1 MKKMYREMLR
11 KLMPVGL
18 PLALAT
24 FIYTVIVGGQ
34 NYFGSYVLNTP
45 QSAIGLT
52 PVLVY
57 YVFSGALFALY
68 GFSFLFKRAASDLY
82 HSLPVSRLDQYIS
95 VTLATATWMGATIL
109 LNVLMTLGM
118 LLISGC
124 PFVPVYIPMLI
135 AFYFIAGMI
144 VYGAAAIGCAVSG
157 TLIAALA
164 STGIVLL
171 LPRFIQFVI
180 ARGVVAKV
188 PIVGWLDLPAW
199 LNPATNVATGLIVMN
214 SRQVYMA
221 RIVAMPAILY
231 SLLPMAVL
239 VALAAWLYIRRPS
252 ETAERGAGRK
262 YWAVATASLL
272 ALTVLLMI
280 TIDSHRLI
288 SVYSAAVIAI
298 AFLVFVVYQ
307 FASARSL
314 KQVALSVPFF
324 LLSAL
329 VAFGIS
335 AWMDTAADA
344 MLNTAPKASEI
355 ASVTFRGHDEKNDAP
370 EYATM
375 LVRKIAYTS
384 GDMRKYVAET
394 LADAVDRI
402 KDPYNSAY
410 NVYSQYQVIE
420 PIEIRLTDGRTF
432 MRTIEFKNV
441 NTLNELRAQDSV
453 YQSAIRAFPTDAA
466 VQYRMVDPNF
476 TKEETNAIWKSFV
489 TESQALGLVSTEY
502 YRPRTE
508 DANSNNSEMY
518 TAERGGD
525 QSIERISTMGYVG
538 DRRFSDNVALRL
550 ETPKTAGILMGTYNK
565 YALSD
570 TLTRLKQSVMHI
582 VSPLAMENESISV
595 DLSFNNLTLDDK
607 EPLSWDVNLYISGYT
622 RDNDRNYEMYC
633 EYMTKFTDILQRGK
647 LTDDPSGLFVRLNW
661 YEYDGSVNPQ
671 KSEPVCYL
679 SFDEADSQSLAT
691 LVNNWIADSVY

>member
-1 MKKMYREMLR
+1 
-11 KLMPVGL
+11 
-18 PLALAT
+18 
-24 FIYTVIVGGQ
+24 
-34 NYFGSYVLNTP
+34 
-45 QSAIGLT
+45 
-52 PVLVY
+52 
-57 YVFSGALFALY
+57 
-68 GFSFLFKRAASDLY
+68 
-82 HSLPVSRLDQYIS
+82 
-95 VTLATATWMGATIL
+95 
-109 LNVLMTLGM
+109 M

-135 AFYFIAGMI
+135 AFYFIAAMI
-144 VYGAAAIGCAVSG
+144 VYGAAAVGCAVSG

-164 STGIVLL
+164 STGVVLL

-199 LNPATNVATGLIVMN
+199 LDPVTNVATGLIVMH

-239 VALAAWLYIRRPS
+239 IALAAWLYIRRPS

-272 ALTVLLMI
+272 ALTVLLLI
-280 TIDSHRLI
+280 TIDSHRLV

-307 FASARSL
+307 FVSARSL
-314 KQVALSVPFF
+314 KQVVVSAPFF

-335 AWMDTAADA
+335 AWMGAAADS
-344 MLNTAPKASEI
+344 MLNTAPKPAEI

-375 LVRKIAYTS
+375 LVQKIAYTS
-384 GDMRKYVAET
+384 DDMRKYVAET

-402 KDPYNSAY
+402 NDPYNSAY

-420 PIEIRLTDGRTF
+420 PIEIRLTNGRTF
-432 MRTIEFKNV
+432 KRTIEFKNV
-441 NTLNELRAQDSV
+441 NTLNDLRAQDGF
-453 YQSAIRAFPTDAA
+453 YQSAIRAFPINTA
-466 VQYRMVDPNF
+466 VQYRMVDYNF
-476 TKEETNAIWKSFV
+476 TKEETNAIWESFV
-489 TESQALGLVSTEY
+489 SESQALGLVSTEY

-508 DANSNNSEMY
+508 AATNDYNNETYS
-518 TAERGGD
+518 ASRGGE
-525 QSIERISTMGYVG
+525 QAIGRIATMGHVG

-565 YALSD
+565 YALAD
-570 TLTRLKQSVMHI
+570 TLTRLQQGVTHI
-582 VSPLAMENESISV
+582 VSPLAMENESVSL
-595 DLSFNNLTLDDK
+595 DLYFNNLKLDDG
-607 EPLSWDVNLYISGYT
+607 EPLSWDVGIYISGYT
-622 RDNDRNYEMYC
+622 RENDRNYELYC
-633 EYMTKFTDILQRGK
+633 DYMTKFTEILQRGR

-661 YEYDGSVNPQ
+661 YEYDGTTNPQ
-671 KSEPVCYL
+671 KNEPVCYL
-679 SFDEADSQSLAT
+679 SFDEADAQTLAT
-691 LVNNWIADSVY
+691 LVDNWITDTAY